1 MLQTIDVGIDV
12 ALASLTVVVLDAAGQ
27 PGPPWEV
34 PNTAAG
40 CRRLRRRL
48 ERLELPVRVC
58 LEPTSTYH
66 LRVARELHA
75 SARVT
80 VCLVNPRAVRDF
92 ARGAMGRGKTDAA
105 DALVLARYG
114 RALEPR
120 PWQPPG
126 SVEREL
132 RTISRRLDDLT
143 RRRTALKNQL
153 HSLTAADPPG
163 VVVAD
168 LRSELRSL
176 AGRLRKLRAAA
187 RAVIRTQP
195 RLERRYQLLLSMTGI
210 GAVSAIRLLAELGG
224 LPDELSKKQWVAA
237 AGLDPLACESGKSL
251 NRPRRIS
258 KQGNA
263 RLRTA
268 LNVPALVA
276 AQHCPTVRAYYQR
289 LQARGL
295 AKLAAL
301 CAVMRK
307 LLQAIWGMFHTDQ
320 PFNPALFCQ
329 TTR

>member
-1 MLQTIDVGIDV
+1 MLETIDVGIDV

-27 PGPPWEV
+27 PGPPFEV

-40 CRRLRRRL
+40 CRRLLRRL
-48 ERLELPVRVC
+48 ERLELPVRAC

-66 LRVARELHA
+66 LRLAFTLCA

-114 RALEPR
+114 RALEPWA
-120 PWQPPG
+120 WQPPG
-126 SVEREL
+126 PVEREL
-132 RTISRRLDDLT
+132 RAISRRLDDLT
-143 RRRTALKNQL
+143 GRRTALKNRL
-153 HSLTAADPPG
+153 HSLAAADPPA

-168 LRSELRSL
+168 LQSELRSL
-176 AGRLRKLRAAA
+176 ATRLRRLRAAA
-187 RAVIRTQP
+187 RAVIRAQP
-195 RLERRYQLLLSMTGI
+195 GFERRYQLLLSVTGI

-224 LPDELSKKQWVAA
+224 LPAELGKKQWVAA
-237 AGLDPLACESGKSL
+237 AGLDPVPRESGKSL
-251 NRPRRIS
+251 NGPRRIS

-276 AQHCPTVRAYYQR
+276 ARYCPPVRGYYQR

-320 PFNPALFCQ
+320 PFNPELVCQ
-329 TTR
+329 SPR